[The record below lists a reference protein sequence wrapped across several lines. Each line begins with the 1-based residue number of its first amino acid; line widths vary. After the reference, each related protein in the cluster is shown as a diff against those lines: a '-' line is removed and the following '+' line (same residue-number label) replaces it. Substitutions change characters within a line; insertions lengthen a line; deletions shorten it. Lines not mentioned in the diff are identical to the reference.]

1 MMMILTIVFT
11 QFLNKKQKRK
21 CQFLQEINNENNE
34 IRSILTKDIIL
45 QAKKKKKPM
54 NRLAN

>member
-21 CQFLQEINNENNE
+21 CQFLQEINNENIE

-54 NRLAN
+54 NR